1 MRQDRA
7 LLTACCTD
15 MSAGAFSAQIQA
27 FRTTNPVGFL
37 VVNRP
42 SLPAQQNMN
51 TRATVA
57 YPGFRYFPDTQGYR
71 PIVTP
76 ALPVVNGSA
85 LHQQP
90 ASPPDAD
97 SHPPVAADAAAPSRP
112 TGKFFLPVNG
122 MDYLLPL
129 RLTVRNVLTRRITMN
144 IVFLGIDLAKNVFQ
158 LCGLNQAG
166 KPVYTKRTGRKEL
179 LQALANIPACLIGIE
194 ASTGAFYWQRE
205 FEKLGHKVKVISPQY
220 VKPFVRGQKND
231 GNDAQA
237 IAVALMQPTMQFV
250 PPKSP
255 EQQDIQALH
264 RARQRI
270 VNHRTATVCQ
280 IRGLLLDRGIPI
292 GSAVSRARRA
302 IPLILG
308 DAENGLSS
316 RMRRTIAELYDLFN
330 DLGRRIHFFD
340 KEIETVFRQ
349 SEACQRIAKVKG
361 IGPKTATAVVA
372 AIGKGTEF
380 KNGRHFAAW
389 LGLVPRQHSSGD
401 RHLRTLFIHGAPA
414 VVRVATNNN
423 DGHMNQWVNQ
433 LKERRGFNKTTVAVA
448 NKNAR
453 IIWSMLRNDTGY
465 QVV

>member
-1 MRQDRA
+1 
-7 LLTACCTD
+7 
-15 MSAGAFSAQIQA
+15 
-27 FRTTNPVGFL
+27 
-37 VVNRP
+37 
-42 SLPAQQNMN
+42 
-51 TRATVA
+51 
-57 YPGFRYFPDTQGYR
+57 
-71 PIVTP
+71 
-76 ALPVVNGSA
+76 
-85 LHQQP
+85 
-90 ASPPDAD
+90 
-97 SHPPVAADAAAPSRP
+97 
-112 TGKFFLPVNG
+112 
-122 MDYLLPL
+122 
-129 RLTVRNVLTRRITMN
+129 MN

-179 LQALANIPACLIGIE
+179 LQTLANIPACLIGIE
-194 ASTGAFYWQRE
+194 ASTGAFYYWQRE

-302 IPLILG
+302 IPLILE

-361 IGPKTATAVVA
+361 IGPETATAVVA

-401 RHLRTLFIHGAPA
+401 RQVLMNMTKKGDKHLRTLFIYGARA

-423 DGHMNQWVNQ
+423 DGHMNQRVNQ

>member
-1 MRQDRA
+1 
-7 LLTACCTD
+7 
-15 MSAGAFSAQIQA
+15 
-27 FRTTNPVGFL
+27 
-37 VVNRP
+37 
-42 SLPAQQNMN
+42 
-51 TRATVA
+51 
-57 YPGFRYFPDTQGYR
+57 
-71 PIVTP
+71 
-76 ALPVVNGSA
+76 
-85 LHQQP
+85 
-90 ASPPDAD
+90 
-97 SHPPVAADAAAPSRP
+97 
-112 TGKFFLPVNG
+112 
-122 MDYLLPL
+122 
-129 RLTVRNVLTRRITMN
+129 
-144 IVFLGIDLAKNVFQ
+144 
-158 LCGLNQAG
+158 
-166 KPVYTKRTGRKEL
+166 
-179 LQALANIPACLIGIE
+179 
-194 ASTGAFYWQRE
+194 
-205 FEKLGHKVKVISPQY
+205 
-220 VKPFVRGQKND
+220 
-231 GNDAQA
+231 
-237 IAVALMQPTMQFV
+237 MQFV
-250 PPKSP
+250 SPKSP

-302 IPLILG
+302 IPLILE

-330 DLGRRIHFFD
+330 DLERRIHFFD

-401 RHLRTLFIHGAPA
+401 KHLRTLFIHGARA

-453 IIWSMLRNDTGY
+453 IIWSMLRNETEY

>member
-1 MRQDRA
+1 M
-7 LLTACCTD
+7 
-15 MSAGAFSAQIQA
+15 
-27 FRTTNPVGFL
+27 
-37 VVNRP
+37 
-42 SLPAQQNMN
+42 
-51 TRATVA
+51 
-57 YPGFRYFPDTQGYR
+57 
-71 PIVTP
+71 
-76 ALPVVNGSA
+76 
-85 LHQQP
+85 
-90 ASPPDAD
+90 SPPDASEPASELLLQYLLQHLLVETQLSD
-97 SHPPVAADAAAPSRP
+97 QLLQPLIFILQLPQTPQFGHARP
-112 TGKFFLPVNG
+112 GKFFLPVNG

-179 LQALANIPACLIGIE
+179 LQTLANIPACLIGIE

-302 IPLILG
+302 IPLILE

-361 IGPKTATAVVA
+361 IGPETATAVVA

-401 RHLRTLFIHGAPA
+401 KHLRTLFIHGARA

-433 LKERRGFNKTTVAVA
+433 LKERCGFNKTTVAVA

-453 IIWSMLRNDTGY
+453 IIWSMLRNETGY

>member
-1 MRQDRA
+1 
-7 LLTACCTD
+7 
-15 MSAGAFSAQIQA
+15 
-27 FRTTNPVGFL
+27 
-37 VVNRP
+37 
-42 SLPAQQNMN
+42 
-51 TRATVA
+51 
-57 YPGFRYFPDTQGYR
+57 
-71 PIVTP
+71 
-76 ALPVVNGSA
+76 
-85 LHQQP
+85 
-90 ASPPDAD
+90 
-97 SHPPVAADAAAPSRP
+97 
-112 TGKFFLPVNG
+112 
-122 MDYLLPL
+122 
-129 RLTVRNVLTRRITMN
+129 MN

-158 LCGLNQAG
+158 LCGVNQAG

-179 LQALANIPACLIGIE
+179 LQTLANIPACLIGIE

-205 FEKLGHKVKVISPQY
+205 FEKLGHKVKIISPQY
-220 VKPFVRGQKND
+220 VKPLVRGQKND

-292 GSAVSRARRA
+292 GSAISRARRA
-302 IPLILG
+302 IPLILE

-380 KNGRHFAAW
+380 KNGCCMTGSGSTPAFEWRQAGADEYDEKRRQASADTFYSW
-389 LGLVPRQHSSGD
+389 CPRCRQGCH
-401 RHLRTLFIHGAPA
+401 
-414 VVRVATNNN
+414 
-423 DGHMNQWVNQ
+423 
-433 LKERRGFNKTTVAVA
+433 E
-448 NKNAR
+448 
-453 IIWSMLRNDTGY
+453 
-465 QVV
+465 

>member
-1 MRQDRA
+1 
-7 LLTACCTD
+7 
-15 MSAGAFSAQIQA
+15 
-27 FRTTNPVGFL
+27 
-37 VVNRP
+37 
-42 SLPAQQNMN
+42 
-51 TRATVA
+51 
-57 YPGFRYFPDTQGYR
+57 
-71 PIVTP
+71 
-76 ALPVVNGSA
+76 
-85 LHQQP
+85 
-90 ASPPDAD
+90 
-97 SHPPVAADAAAPSRP
+97 
-112 TGKFFLPVNG
+112 
-122 MDYLLPL
+122 
-129 RLTVRNVLTRRITMN
+129 MN

-179 LQALANIPACLIGIE
+179 LQTLANIPACLIGIE

-231 GNDAQA
+231 GN
-237 IAVALMQPTMQFV
+237 
-250 PPKSP
+250 
-255 EQQDIQALH
+255 E
-264 RARQRI
+264 
-270 VNHRTATVCQ
+270 
-280 IRGLLLDRGIPI
+280 RGLLLDRGIPI

-302 IPLILG
+302 IPLILE

-361 IGPKTATAVVA
+361 IGPETATAVVA

-389 LGLVPRQHSSGD
+389 QGLVPRQHSSGD
-401 RHLRTLFIHGAPA
+401 RQVLMNMTKKGDKHLWTLFIHGARA

-453 IIWSMLRNDTGY
+453 IIWSMLRNETGY